1 LVFTDDVSEEKWV
14 KEASVFNRNLRQQ
27 LSVEDKEKPKEALN
41 PGNNPFGTNPV
52 RSSSTDATF
61 SLFSVLRFDLRTS
74 RMQRRCSPS

>member
-27 LSVEDKEKPKEALN
+27 LSVEDKEKPKEAVN

-52 RSSSTDATF
+52 RSSSTD
-61 SLFSVLRFDLRTS
+61 DS
-74 RMQRRCSPS
+74 RMSFAFPAILPEHRLAHL